1 MNKRLKLCNLLGRT
15 VRGIGCETCSGGV
28 ASSSG
33 KILAEPATYVRQT
46 LIRLKSSLIVHESP
60 GALTRNLLVDTLNL
74 MRGLEKTGLT
84 RQQAETLTNYMTEVL
99 CTNKEKIAESFV
111 SKSALEKAVLEQE
124 ARIAGFKSE
133 VSKSQ
138 ELHLA
143 SLTRDTERLTNNLEK
158 IRAEIRYE
166 IDKLTAS
173 QRLDLNLE
181 KGRMRDELQALR
193 DKTNELEIKMD
204 KETNSL
210 KAAVEQT
217 KNETIKYCLG
227 MMLAFT
233 TAGLGAARLVSH

>member
-1 MNKRLKLCNLLGRT
+1 MAALLS
-15 VRGIGCETCSGGV
+15 VMLV
-28 ASSSG
+28 
-33 KILAEPATYVRQT
+33 VVT
-46 LIRLKSSLIVHESP
+46 LLSNV
-60 GALTRNLLVDTLNL
+60 V
-74 MRGLEKTGLT
+74 
-84 RQQAETLTNYMTEVL
+84 V
-99 CTNKEKIAESFV
+99 F
-111 SKSALEKAVLEQE
+111 
-124 ARIAGFKSE
+124 
-133 VSKSQ
+133 
-138 ELHLA
+138 
-143 SLTRDTERLTNNLEK
+143 
-158 IRAEIRYE
+158 RYE

-193 DKTNELEIKMD
+193 DKANELEIKMD